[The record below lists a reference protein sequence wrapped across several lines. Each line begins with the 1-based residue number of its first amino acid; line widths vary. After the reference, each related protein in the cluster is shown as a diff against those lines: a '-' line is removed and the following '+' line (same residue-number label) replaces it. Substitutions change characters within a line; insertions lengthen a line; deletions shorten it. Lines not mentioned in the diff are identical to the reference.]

1 MSPFIHD
8 LHFKT
13 LTYVDMNTPDYTP
26 YRYLRFREQKAYR
39 RYVQDGLSKKSASSG
54 RMEDAALNVK
64 SHGSYGAL
72 LFHPNWKARRKQILD
87 RDMHRCVHCSSEKD
101 LQVHHRQYHFVASQQ
116 KFRLPWDYPDH
127 LLITLCESCHN
138 DGHNRYKVPTMT
150 I

>member
-1 MSPFIHD
+1 
-8 LHFKT
+8 
-13 LTYVDMNTPDYTP
+13 MNTPNAPSYKYLQFKEP
-26 YRYLRFREQKAYR
+26 GSYCRYIREEVPKQ
-39 RYVQDGLSKKSASSG
+39 
-54 RMEDAALNVK
+54 AAPGIPTENTSLNVR

-72 LFHPNWKARRKQILD
+72 LFHPNWKAKRKEILS
-87 RDMHRCVHCSSEKD
+87 RDMDRCVHCKSSKD

-138 DGHNRYKVPTMT
+138 KGHNKYKVPTIT